1 LIPAE
6 HQIVNVIID
15 FMSLP
20 RQESLP
26 PISSKRPTSATE
38 WELPRPEGHESI
50 AEASAWVYIFN
61 DPALTRRYLVAH
73 WLENTR
79 SAGLEV
85 LKGRQK
91 STRALNVSPDPE
103 QIHGFNP
110 GSPDNNN

>member
-1 LIPAE
+1 AGVKSFWVLE
-6 HQIVNVIID
+6 SQIRHTNLRGAWAGGAYRARYIRAWP
-15 FMSLP
+15 SYG
-20 RQESLP
+20 
-26 PISSKRPTSATE
+26 PT
-38 WELPRPEGHESI
+38 GHESI
-50 AEASAWVYIFN
+50 AQASAWVYIFN

>member
-20 RQESLP
+20 RQKSLP

-38 WELPRPEGHESI
+38 WELPRPHKGHESI
-50 AEASAWVYIFN
+50 AQASAWVYIFN
-61 DPALTRRYLVAH
+61 DPA
-73 WLENTR
+73 
-79 SAGLEV
+79 